1 MLIVLGWEYTVEA
14 TLGGYGPVERNY
26 HMCRRRRWVRMRHL
40 LTSVKTQT
48 DLVSGRFAAG
58 LTLITLLQRP
68 HISMLSPVDLTF
80 LSVVIMILECNYLV
94 VMY

>member
-1 MLIVLGWEYTVEA
+1 MCVLIVLGWEYTVEA

-58 LTLITLLQRP
+58 
-68 HISMLSPVDLTF
+68 F
-80 LSVVIMILECNYLV
+80 
-94 VMY
+94 